1 MIRGTIAASAPP
13 LAPPI
18 ALPESI
24 GEAFGGGYYVGD
36 LTLVDGPDAGVY
48 AIIFAPPTP
57 AVSLPYKTS
66 ATATPGADSDR
77 NGASNTA
84 AIIADGVAA
93 YPAAEFCVNYS
104 REGHDD
110 WYLPSPLEVQLVWRN
125 RGHLP
130 AYNMTTYVSTSLQQ
144 QVTKYRR
151 WFLIADYP
159 PGSDDPGTYSS
170 ADKTASTRVI
180 PCRRIRKP

>member
-18 ALPESI
+18 ELPETI

-66 ATATPGADSDR
+66 ATATPGADSER

-84 AIIADGVAA
+84 AIIADGIGA

-104 REGHDD
+104 REGYED
-110 WYLPSPLEVQLVWRN
+110 WYLPAPEEVKLVWLN
-125 RGHLP
+125 RGMLP

-144 QVTKYRR
+144 QVTNYRR

-159 PGSDDPGTYSS
+159 PSSDPGTYQSV
-170 ADKTASTRVI
+170 AKTTSTRVI